1 MKKALARGL
10 LVIIEAGIDVL
21 AERIKKRRRKRNGNS
36 RRLAHFPYGRGAYH
50 LRDRSAAHS
59 FVVDDRCTAIRP
71 HTQGALYLGKDRI
84 PRKEAHNERKWIP
97 RR

>member
-1 MKKALARGL
+1 MKKALAKGL

-71 HTQGALYLGKDRI
+71 HTQRRSISWERQNTKKGGAQ
-84 PRKEAHNERKWIP
+84 
-97 RR
+97 